1 MAGKLPPKTENP
13 VPEIESE
20 LMVAA
25 TVPLEVTV
33 TDFVTAVPT
42 ETLPNASEVAL
53 RLRAG
58 VAAFSCIAK
67 LFDEEFALTAT
78 VAVCAVLTEA
88 TFAVNDVVDAPEATV
103 TLVGTVTVLSLL
115 ATLTPRPPDGAAE
128 LSDTV
133 HAVVPPPV
141 KELLPHE
148 NALIEGANGDADPLR
163 LIDVVMEVVPWVAVR
178 VAVCDVVTPDTVATK
193 LALVE
198 PEGTDTE
205 TGTVTAPLL
214 LARPT
219 AMPLL
224 GAGALKVT
232 LQESVPAPIIDEL
245 AQLSPAREAADEAD
259 PWPCNFT
266 APATFACAV
275 VIAFILSCPVESV
288 AEPGS

>member
-1 MAGKLPPKTENP
+1 MAGKLPPKTANP
-13 VPEIESE
+13 VPEIESDW
-20 LMVAA
+20 MVAA

-42 ETLPNASEVAL
+42 ETLPKASEVAL

-67 LFDEEFALTAT
+67 LCDEEFALTAN
-78 VAVCAVLTEA
+78 VAFCAVLTEA
-88 TFAVNDVVDAPEATV
+88 TFAVNDVVDVPEATV
-103 TLVGTVTVLSLL
+103 TLAGTVTALSLL

-133 HAVVPPPV
+133 HAVVAAPV

-148 NALIEGANGDADPLR
+148 NALIEGANADAAPPR
-163 LIDVVMEVVPWVAVR
+163 LIEVVFEVVPCVAVR

-205 TGTVTAPLL
+205 TGTVTATLL
-214 LARPT
+214 LARST
-219 AMPLL
+219 TMPLL
-224 GAGALKVT
+224 GAGALNVT
-232 LQESVPAPIIDEL
+232 LQGSGPAPIIDEL

-259 PWPCNFT
+259 PWPCSFT
-266 APATFACAV
+266 APATFAFVV

>member
-1 MAGKLPPKTENP
+1 MLTE
-13 VPEIESE
+13 
-20 LMVAA
+20 
-25 TVPLEVTV
+25 
-33 TDFVTAVPT
+33 
-42 ETLPNASEVAL
+42 
-53 RLRAG
+53 
-58 VAAFSCIAK
+58 
-67 LFDEEFALTAT
+67 AT
-78 VAVCAVLTEA
+78 VAVNV
-88 TFAVNDVVDAPEATV
+88 VVDVPEATV
-103 TLVGTVTVLSLL
+103 TLAGTVTALSLL

-133 HAVVPPPV
+133 HAVVAAPV

-148 NALIEGANGDADPLR
+148 NALIEGANAAAAPPR
-163 LIDVVMEVVPWVAVR
+163 LIDVVFEVIPCVAVR
-178 VAVCDVVTPDTVATK
+178 VAVCDVVTTDTVARK
-193 LALVE
+193 FALVE

-214 LARPT
+214 LAKPT

-224 GAGALKVT
+224 GAGALNVT

-259 PWPCNFT
+259 PCPCNFT
-266 APATFACAV
+266 APATFAFVV